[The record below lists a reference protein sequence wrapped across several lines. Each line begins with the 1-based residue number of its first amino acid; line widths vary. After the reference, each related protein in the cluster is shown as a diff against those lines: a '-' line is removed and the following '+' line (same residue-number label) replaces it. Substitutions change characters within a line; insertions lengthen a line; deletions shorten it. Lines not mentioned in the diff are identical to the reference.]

1 MLAPIRP
8 VPPVT
13 NTVATVVPFAGWR
26 VPQLYTV
33 QSLKRRAA
41 SSGTK
46 KRSCNILRPEAA
58 GCCTIGELRWLEAR
72 AVTVAVPVTAVR
84 VAVGGVVVRLL
95 RLLDHE
101 ALRGEQQ
108 RRHRRRVH
116 ERRLGDLD

>member
-72 AVTVAVPVTAVR
+72 AVTVPVTAVR
-84 VAVGGVVVRLL
+84 VAVGGMVVRLF
-95 RLLDHE
+95 RLLDDQ

-108 RRHRRRVH
+108 RSHRGRVH
-116 ERRLGDLD
+116 ERRLGDLDR